1 MLTSRR
7 KWRRAGFTVE
17 GKGAAS
23 DIMVASHPSA
33 RGYLFKRYNADISA
47 EEQLKNYRCRIK
59 GAQKLQELITSE
71 RLTRIVVPGKYL
83 YEVSPTS
90 CNGDEPCYVLVVER
104 LALALLD
111 SSRSK
116 HLYRHIDV
124 ETLREFCVVLR
135 EFSGLGSG
143 ARNVPFTNR
152 EQIAFVDTE
161 RWNEK
166 KEDPLRRVS
175 KYLSRES
182 EELAKK
188 FLQK

>member
-1 MLTSRR
+1 MFNSRS

-23 DIMVASHPSA
+23 DVMVASHPSA
-33 RGYLFKRYNADISA
+33 RGYLFKKYNAGISP

-71 RLTRIVVPGKYL
+71 RLTRIIVPGKYL
-83 YEVSPTS
+83 YEVPPEF
-90 CNGDEPCYVLVVER
+90 CDRDEPSYVLIVER
-104 LALALLD
+104 FTLLD

-143 ARNVPFTNR
+143 VRNVPFTDR
-152 EQIAFVDTE
+152 KQIAFVDTE
-161 RWNEK
+161 RWNDK
-166 KEDPLRRVS
+166 KEDPLRHIS
-175 KYLSRES
+175 KYLSRKSQEFA
-182 EELAKK
+182 EK